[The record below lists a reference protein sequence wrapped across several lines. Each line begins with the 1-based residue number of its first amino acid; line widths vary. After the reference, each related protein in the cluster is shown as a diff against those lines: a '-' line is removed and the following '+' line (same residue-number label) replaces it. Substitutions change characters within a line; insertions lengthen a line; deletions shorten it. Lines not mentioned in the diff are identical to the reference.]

1 MLVVFEVV
9 DDGKEASL
17 MLGLRSKM
25 KSSLNKNKMIQN
37 SSLSSQ
43 TKFDK
48 NQINEAQQANDAS
61 MSI

>member
-37 SSLSSQ
+37 NSLSSQ

-48 NQINEAQQANDAS
+48 NQINKAQQANDAS